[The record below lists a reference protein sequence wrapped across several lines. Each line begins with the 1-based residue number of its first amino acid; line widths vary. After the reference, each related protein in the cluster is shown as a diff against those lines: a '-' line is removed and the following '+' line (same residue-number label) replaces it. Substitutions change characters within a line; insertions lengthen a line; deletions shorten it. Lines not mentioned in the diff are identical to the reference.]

1 MVENYRENYR
11 DSIRNTNRSIMDVIN
26 KIEARVL
33 MLHNDLE
40 EYKRNPDAELLD
52 IMIRNTKDLL
62 DKLF

>member
-11 DSIRNTNRSIMDVIN
+11 DSIRNTNRSIMDVVN

>member
-1 MVENYRENYR
+1 MVGKHKENYRE
-11 DSIRNTNRSIMDVIN
+11 SICNTNGLIMDVIDQ
-26 KIEARVL
+26 IEERVL

-52 IMIRNTKDLL
+52 VIIKNTKDLL